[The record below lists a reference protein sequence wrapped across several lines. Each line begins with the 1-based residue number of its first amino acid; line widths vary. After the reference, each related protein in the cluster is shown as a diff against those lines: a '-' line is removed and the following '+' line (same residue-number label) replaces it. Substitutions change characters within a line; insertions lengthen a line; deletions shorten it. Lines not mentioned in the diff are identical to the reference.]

1 MKPSARR
8 IASNLLWTPQGLVR
22 DPLLTLA
29 ADGRI
34 LSVTRCTAPD
44 RLAATEFY
52 AGLLIPGFPT
62 DYRAAFARLCRHP
75 ETPLEELLRRIVPA
89 SPGLLVVLSGL
100 DYPSMRLTAHAQILA
115 LINKEQGIMNN
126 E

>member
-1 MKPSARR
+1 MNASMPPVRR
-8 IASNLLWTPQGLVR
+8 IASNLLWTPQGIVR

-34 LSVTRCTAPD
+34 LTVTRCTAPD

-52 AGLLIPGFPT
+52 AGLLVPDFPA
-62 DYRAAFARLCRHP
+62 DYRTAFARLCRYP
-75 ETPLEELLRRIVPA
+75 ETPLDELLRRIVPA

-100 DYPSMRLTAHAQILA
+100 DYASMQLTAQSRIHAL
-115 LINKEQGIMNN
+115 
-126 E
+126 